1 MRRRVLNRLGY
12 AFMLATAVAACA
24 GMLTAAQAAP
34 ASAPVAQAAPTP
46 TPAFRP
52 PSGPAPTPA
61 PTARPAATATTS
73 TAPRAGGFPLELAF
87 PMLAGGAAAVGAGV
101 SLVRRGKK

>member
-1 MRRRVLNRLGY
+1 MNRLGY
-12 AFMLATAVAACA
+12 AFVLVTAVAACA

-34 ASAPVAQAAPTP
+34 SAPVAQAAPTP

-52 PSGPAPTPA
+52 PAGGAPTPA

>member
-1 MRRRVLNRLGY
+1 MRRGVLNRLGH
-12 AFMLATAVAACA
+12 AFVLATAVTACS

-34 ASAPVAQAAPTP
+34 AAAPVAQAAPTP

-52 PSGPAPTPA
+52 PSGAAPTPA

-73 TAPRAGGFPLELAF
+73 TAPRAGGFPLELAL
-87 PMLAGGAAAVGAGV
+87 PMLAGGAAALGAGV